1 MTRWTLHV
9 VTGIGVAILTAASIA
24 AQHTPLNVKTGL
36 WETTTT
42 SSSSGM
48 PSVDLSS
55 LPPERRAQ
63 VEAMMKG
70 RQNGAPQTH
79 TQQSCVTKEKLEKEG
94 FQQERREGCTQTVT
108 TSTGT
113 VQEVKVVCTG
123 EHPSTALAHFEAA
136 SPESIK
142 GTIKVTTSA
151 GRGGGDM
158 TININLTG
166 KWLAESC
173 GSVK

>member
-1 MTRWTLHV
+1 MKRWTLYV
-9 VTGIGVAILTAASIA
+9 VIGIGAAIVTAASMA

-42 SSSSGM
+42 SAASGM
-48 PSVDLSS
+48 PSVDLSK
-55 LPPERRAQ
+55 LPPEQRER
-63 VEAMMKG
+63 VEAMMKS

-113 VQEVKVVCTG
+113 VQDVKVVCTG
-123 EHPSTALAHFEAA
+123 EHPSTAVAHFEAT

-151 GRGGGDM
+151 GRGGDM
-158 TININLTG
+158 TVNVNIAG
-166 KWLAESC
+166 KWLATSC